1 MNSTCTWGANTGMEH
16 STKPGWAD
24 ELKATS
30 LPPALVTLALS
41 AFGLSSKW
49 LSSHFDLSDL
59 AIQQVLREA
68 IGHGREVLPRRRG
81 GDELDAIGLRD
92 LERLVMWTST
102 PMAHQLLRFRE
113 EHTPIYVLNAEGES
127 PIYEE
132 EDLPH
137 QKIVMDDA
145 ATLWF
150 DQVRRLFLRPTKQTE
165 LLILLPRPTP
175 ELGKRNWDV
184 HSSML
189 SSETPEH
196 AFRVL
201 AGLSVLGLTHR
212 ASGHRTRL
220 LPDLVVRCPAIGQ
233 HFAVAGIG
241 LKEQMIGDDQKAQL
255 KSLPKGAI
263 LRRPESGLPGAGS
276 VEMQAWAIDYSS
288 EWRAQPNRLADLSI
302 RDRAQDVDEMAD
314 ALLWLMCQTSGVCVH
329 LSLEQRA
336 RYADENDVR
345 IITPQPWLAFLQQGH
360 GAKRNQGEPFEPY
373 RQRDVPGMP
382 LLWVDEPTRYEK
394 LKGTAKRAYVRKPP
408 DQKKKKQSTKNA
420 VDDTARRQK

>member
-1 MNSTCTWGANTGMEH
+1 MAHPEKTS
-16 STKPGWAD
+16 WARG
-24 ELKATS
+24 LRSTS

-41 AFGLSSKW
+41 AFGVSSKW
-49 LSSHFDLSDL
+49 LSSHFDQSDL

-68 IGHGREVLPRRRG
+68 IALGREVLPRRPG
-81 GDELDAIGLRD
+81 GDELDAISLRD
-92 LERLVMWTST
+92 LERLVMGESI
-102 PMAHQLLRFRE
+102 PMAHRSLSFRE
-113 EHTPIYVLNAEGES
+113 ERTPIYALNDEGES

-137 QKIVMDDA
+137 RKIFMNDA
-145 ATLWF
+145 GTLWF
-150 DQVRRLFLRPTKQTE
+150 DQVRRLFLQPTKQTE

-175 ELGKRNWDV
+175 ELGQRDWDV
-184 HSSML
+184 HSPML
-189 SSETPEH
+189 SSVTPEY

-220 LPDLVVRCPAIGQ
+220 LPDLVVRCPAISQ
-233 HFAVAGIG
+233 HFVVAGIG
-241 LKEQMIGDDQKAQL
+241 LNEQMIDDDLKAQL

-263 LRRPESGLPGAGS
+263 LRRPESGLPGAGP

-288 EWRAQPNRLADLSI
+288 EWRAQSSRLADLSI
-302 RDRAQDVDEMAD
+302 RDRARDVDEIAD
-314 ALLWLMCQTSGVCVH
+314 ALLWLMSQTSGVCVH

-336 RYADENDVR
+336 RYADEHDVR
-345 IITPQPWLAFLQQGH
+345 IIAPQPWPGFLQQGH

-373 RQRDVPGMP
+373 SQRDVPGMP
-382 LLWVDEPTRYEK
+382 LLWVDEPRRYED

-408 DQKKKKQSTKNA
+408 DQKKKEAASENG
-420 VDDTARRQK
+420 VDDTLPKA